1 MSWRKIMVVHKKVDT
16 AEEFDEWASLPDNAD
31 RRLEFIGGEIVEV
44 PSNPYS
50 SSIASRINMFI
61 GMYLLQ
67 NDIGHLTGE
76 GGGYMV
82 SGERYAPDV
91 AFISRQ
97 RQPELVR
104 EGYNPNPPELVV
116 EVISPTDSQKNLRIK
131 VANYLAAGTQ
141 VWVVYPD
148 DQEVEVYR
156 PGQPVLILDHT
167 GTLEGAPTLPGF
179 RLPVR
184 DVFPE

>member
-1 MSWRKIMVVHKKVDT
+1 MEKGSVMVVQKKTYT
-16 AEEFDEWASLPDNAD
+16 AEEFDEWARLPDNAD
-31 RRLEFIGGEIVEV
+31 RRLELIGGEIIEV

-50 SSIASRINMFI
+50 SSVASRINTYI

-91 AFISRQ
+91 AVISRQ

-104 EGYNPNPPELVV
+104 EGYNPNPPDLAV
-116 EVISPTDSQKNLRIK
+116 EVVSPTDSEKNLLIK
-131 VANYLAAGTQ
+131 VANYLAAGTL

-148 DQEVEVYR
+148 VKEVEVYR
-156 PGQPVLILDHT
+156 PGQPVLILDET
-167 GTLEGAPTLPGF
+167 GTLDGGHALPGF
-179 RLPVR
+179 RLNVR
-184 DVFPE
+184 DIFPE